1 MGQWNYSN
9 SVWPLPN
16 IEFGRPIRLVR
27 HKNIWGFFDTYSLLF
42 LLLFWLEC
50 CSFLRSKHI
59 KPKFFIH
66 KKVSFEKK
74 SFTKSQILFHNK
86 KPPQNF
92 IRRTLYIL
100 DRTKKEDFTRNFL
113 IYHWNVIKTMQAE
126 FFNSRSLSDR
136 IKTMKSQ
143 LYTLSSTIKNII
155 WKFCHF
161 SFLDVYLIQRGK
173 QDSWN
178 QNYYSSCPS
187 LS

>member
-1 MGQWNYSN
+1 MINFRAHFAICLRNYSN

-27 HKNIWGFFDTYSLLF
+27 HKNIWCFFDTYSLLF

-100 DRTKKEDFTRNFL
+100 DRTKKKKISLAIFSYITEMSSKQCKQSFSIQGLFQTEL
-113 IYHWNVIKTMQAE
+113 KPWNLSCIHCHPQSKISFGNSAISV
-126 FFNSRSLSDR
+126 FFKMC
-136 IKTMKSQ
+136 I
-143 LYTLSSTIKNII
+143 
-155 WKFCHF
+155 
-161 SFLDVYLIQRGK
+161 
-173 QDSWN
+173 
-178 QNYYSSCPS
+178 
-187 LS
+187 